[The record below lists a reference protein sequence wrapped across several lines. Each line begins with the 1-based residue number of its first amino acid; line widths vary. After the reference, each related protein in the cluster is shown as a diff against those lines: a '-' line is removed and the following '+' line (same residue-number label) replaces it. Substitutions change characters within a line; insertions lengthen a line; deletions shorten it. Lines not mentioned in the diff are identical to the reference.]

1 MSLNHT
7 HQMNI
12 LKDILT
18 NHQDDC
24 CGTVA
29 ECEQMERLIKS
40 LMVNQEIDQEV
51 KNLLTDIYSYSQ
63 QGKYTQH
70 LDNHINE
77 HQHQLS
83 QWISEIDQFS

>member
-7 HQMNI
+7 HQMDI

-40 LMVNQEIDQEV
+40 LMVNADIDQDI
-51 KNLLTDIYSYSQ
+51 KTLLTDIYSYSQ

-70 LDNHINE
+70 LDNHING
-77 HQHQLS
+77 HRDQLS
-83 QWISEIDQFS
+83 QWITEIDQFS